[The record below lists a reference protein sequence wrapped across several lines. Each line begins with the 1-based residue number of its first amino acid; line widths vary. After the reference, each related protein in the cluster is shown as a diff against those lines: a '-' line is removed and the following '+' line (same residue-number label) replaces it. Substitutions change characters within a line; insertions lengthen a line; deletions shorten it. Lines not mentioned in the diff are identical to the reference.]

1 MCRTIPRIFYSATG
15 WGKGSSVLGVHRI
28 SRGRQ
33 PRRKG
38 PTTRAE
44 APFSRKPSAVHFKPR
59 QRPAHRPSPPR
70 VGVGPGFYWPVWRT
84 TAFPIV
90 RCRGG
95 ALEWGGCV
103 GRQSD
108 CAGFKI
114 NLKPPPA
121 GPQSRANRF
130 SSSALFLLPPHAP
143 RPPPHHACVR
153 LIHENTPANGAA
165 RFTNGACQAAHN
177 AKGARGRAAT
187 VNQGL

>member
-33 PRRKG
+33 PRRNG

-103 GRQSD
+103 GRQSG
-108 CAGFKI
+108 CAGFQI
-114 NLKPPPA
+114 NLKPLSRPRLTIEGQPILLFRPIPPPA
-121 GPQSRANRF
+121 PCSPSPAT
-130 SSSALFLLPPHAP
+130 
-143 RPPPHHACVR
+143 ACMR
-153 LIHENTPANGAA
+153 
-165 RFTNGACQAAHN
+165 QADS
-177 AKGARGRAAT
+177 
-187 VNQGL
+187 

>member
-1 MCRTIPRIFYSATG
+1 MCRTMPRIFYSATG
-15 WGKGSSVLGVHRI
+15 WGKGSSVQGGHRI

-103 GRQSD
+103 GRQSG
-108 CAGFKI
+108 CAGAVSARSVGSSPTNYNSFFFFHPSFFFRAWGMTGEGPCERQVPHD
-114 NLKPPPA
+114 LEVDA
-121 GPQSRANRF
+121 GGGHGVNDISDLAP
-130 SSSALFLLPPHAP
+130 LHAED
-143 RPPPHHACVR
+143 VD
-153 LIHENTPANGAA
+153 N
-165 RFTNGACQAAHN
+165 
-177 AKGARGRAAT
+177 
-187 VNQGL
+187 